1 MFCMFSSRIHTVQ
14 YVQYVQC
21 DLQDSAK
28 FASSMIFERLAEPF
42 LAFLLTVLT
51 VESVEMHAVQVA
63 RLVWQL
69 QCLGEDGSLADEW
82 WWMMTETWS
91 DISMWKHADAEISAI
106 NCFGMTG
113 LCGQCC
119 EAVVYGR
126 VWPPQ
131 RRIKSFTTESWHSSA
146 DLTFFP
152 PFPPF
157 RPSAFVPMAPFCI
170 VIERW
175 SQTTV
180 ICKGLRIFS
189 VMSGTVPA
197 TSCMPFGSLGNRYE
211 LEATPVLLFWVDRSE
226 PTRLMYPRP
235 TRYLHRVRS

>member
-42 LAFLLTVLT
+42 LAFFAHSADSGISWNARCSGG
-51 VESVEMHAVQVA
+51 EIGVA
-63 RLVWQL
+63 TPMSRWRWEL
-69 QCLGEDGSLADEW
+69 SR
-82 WWMMTETWS
+82 WMMMNDDRDMERHLNVKTCRRR
-91 DISMWKHADAEISAI
+91 DICHQLFWHDGFVWAMLW
-106 NCFGMTG
+106 GRG
-113 LCGQCC
+113 
-119 EAVVYGR
+119 VWR